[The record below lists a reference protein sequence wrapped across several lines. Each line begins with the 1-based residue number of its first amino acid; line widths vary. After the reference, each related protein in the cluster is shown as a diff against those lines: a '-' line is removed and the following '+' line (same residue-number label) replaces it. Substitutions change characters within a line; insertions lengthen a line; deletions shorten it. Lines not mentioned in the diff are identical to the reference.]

1 MPAQETAKL
10 KVQLKLAITR
20 LRSLQQKK
28 VAIAKQSRRELAN
41 VMAAGKE
48 ASARIRVENVI
59 REDVN
64 IELLEILEREFS
76 LVRSRLAGDVHRLL
90 RDVIPPAAGDRE
102 RGVSY

>member
-64 IELLEILEREFS
+64 IELLEILEREFFLCATAS
-76 LVRSRLAGDVHRLL
+76 GRRRTPLVATV
-90 RDVIPPAAGDRE
+90 VITPAAGDRE
-102 RGVSY
+102 RSV

>member
-1 MPAQETAKL
+1 MPAAETAKL

-28 VAIAKQSRRELAN
+28 TAVAKQSRRELAG

-59 REDVN
+59 REDVH
-64 IELLEILEREFS
+64 IELLEILECKSLSFS
-76 LVRSRLAGDVHRLL
+76 LSLSPL
-90 RDVIPPAAGDRE
+90 
-102 RGVSY
+102 